1 MVSFLYN
8 KLYKKII
15 IVIVIFFLVIAYKDE
30 IPYPLILETP
40 KLDETIIADQW
51 KNLIYPCF
59 KVETLSGNLLSDYSG
74 YFSISNYENFRRNPG
89 LYFGNEIK
97 DYEEKEVLIGYS
109 PKKYSLIQPIDKCV
123 KKDIQN
129 NDDYEDKFY
138 FLGEINTKVCDL
150 HAPYIQSKCQS
161 SYLIESCSFS
171 KTGSMTGINPCTI
184 GMFGLFDLKK
194 TGLSIVPLKYFEFFE
209 DQNDAFNYIWFEE
222 RKLS

>member
-1 MVSFLYN
+1 MISFLYN
-8 KLYKKII
+8 KLYKKILI
-15 IVIVIFFLVIAYKDE
+15 ALLMFYLIIAYKDE

-40 KLDETIIADQW
+40 KSDEIKIADEW
-51 KNLIYPCF
+51 KNLTYSCF

-97 DYEEKEVLIGYS
+97 DYTEKEVLIGYS

-123 KKDIQN
+123 KKDPQN
-129 NDDYEDKFY
+129 NNDYEEIFY
-138 FLGEINTKVCDL
+138 LLGAINSKVCDL
-150 HAPYIQSKCQS
+150 HAPYIQSECKS
-161 SYLIESCSFS
+161 SYLVQSCSFS
-171 KTGSMTGINPCTI
+171 KTGSMTGINQCTI

-194 TGLSIVPLKYFEFFE
+194 VGLSIIPLKYFEFFE

-222 RKLS
+222 HRLS